1 MRRNIEKHIL
11 MNREEA
17 KDLEDKAR
25 MTCLSEAGLI
35 RLLLKGFHPKEKP
48 DARFYEV
55 MQQLS
60 AIGNN
65 INQLAKKANSLNFV
79 DAPMLEQEA
88 IRWHKFQADVER
100 CYLRPDRSDLK
111 WQ

>member
-17 KDLEDKAR
+17 QDLERKAR

-48 DARFYEV
+48 DKEFYEV

-65 INQLAKKANSLNFV
+65 INQLAKKANSLDFI
-79 DAPMLEQEA
+79 DAPLLEQEA
-88 IRWHKFQADVER
+88 IRWHRFQADVER

>member
-11 MNREEA
+11 MNQEEA
-17 KDLEDKAR
+17 QDLASKSQ

-35 RLLLKGFHPKEKP
+35 RLLLKGFYPKEKP
-48 DARFYEV
+48 DERFYEV

-65 INQLAKKANSLNFV
+65 INQLAKKANSLNFI
-79 DAPMLEQEA
+79 DAPMLKQEA
-88 IRWHKFQADVER
+88 LRWHEFQADVER